1 MQNKGIYE
9 LIFKRMLDIILAI
22 IALIILSPI
31 YIVLAFLIR
40 IKLGSP
46 IVFKQ
51 MRPGKNEKMFSMYKF
66 RTMSNHKDAFGK
78 LLSDEERLTNF
89 GKTIRSLS
97 LDEIPEFWN
106 IIKGDMSIIGPRPL
120 LKEYLPLYNSE
131 QRRRHSVRPGLT
143 GLAQVKG
150 RNSISWKEKFEYDCQ
165 YIDNITFLGD
175 LRIFLL
181 TIKKVLVREGITS
194 DTHVTNEKFEGNE

>member
-9 LIFKRMLDIILAI
+9 LIFKRILDIILAI

-31 YIVLAFLIR
+31 YIVLALLIR

-46 IVFKQ
+46 IIFKHI
-51 MRPGKNEKMFSMYKF
+51 RPGKNEKMFSMYKF
-66 RTMSNHKDAFGK
+66 RTMSNHKDAFGN

-120 LKEYLPLYNSE
+120 LKEYLSLYNSE

>member
-1 MQNKGIYE
+1 MQNKGKYE
-9 LIFKRMLDIILAI
+9 LIFKRILDIILAI

-31 YIVLAFLIR
+31 YIVLALLIR

-46 IVFKQ
+46 IIFKQ
-51 MRPGKNEKMFSMYKF
+51 IRPGKNEKMFSMYKF
-66 RTMSNHKDAFGK
+66 RTMSNHKDAFGN

-120 LKEYLPLYNSE
+120 LKEYLSLYNSE

>member
-1 MQNKGIYE
+1 MKSLNSGI
-9 LIFKRMLDIILAI
+9 
-22 IALIILSPI
+22 
-31 YIVLAFLIR
+31 
-40 IKLGSP
+40 
-46 IVFKQ
+46 
-51 MRPGKNEKMFSMYKF
+51 
-66 RTMSNHKDAFGK
+66 
-78 LLSDEERLTNF
+78 LL
-89 GKTIRSLS
+89 
-97 LDEIPEFWN
+97 
-106 IIKGDMSIIGPRPL
+106 KGDMSIIGPRPL
-120 LKEYLPLYNSE
+120 LKEYLSLYNSE

>member
-9 LIFKRMLDIILAI
+9 LIFKRILDIILAI

-31 YIVLAFLIR
+31 YIVLALLIR

-46 IVFKQ
+46 IIFKQ
-51 MRPGKNEKMFSMYKF
+51 IRPGKNEKMFSMYKF
-66 RTMSNHKDAFGK
+66 RTMSNHKDAFGN

-120 LKEYLPLYNSE
+120 LKEYLSLYNSE

>member
-1 MQNKGIYE
+1 
-9 LIFKRMLDIILAI
+9 
-22 IALIILSPI
+22 
-31 YIVLAFLIR
+31 
-40 IKLGSP
+40 
-46 IVFKQ
+46 
-51 MRPGKNEKMFSMYKF
+51 
-66 RTMSNHKDAFGK
+66 MSNHKDAFGN

-120 LKEYLPLYNSE
+120 LKEYLSLYNSE

>member
-1 MQNKGIYE
+1 MQNNGIYE
-9 LIFKRMLDIILAI
+9 LIFKRILDIILAI

-31 YIVLAFLIR
+31 YIVLALLIR

-46 IVFKQ
+46 IIFKQ
-51 MRPGKNEKMFSMYKF
+51 IRPGKNEKMFSMYKF
-66 RTMSNHKDAFGK
+66 RTMSNHKDAFGN

-120 LKEYLPLYNSE
+120 LKEYLSLYNSE

>member
-1 MQNKGIYE
+1 MYE
-9 LIFKRMLDIILAI
+9 LIFKRILDIILAI

-31 YIVLAFLIR
+31 YIVLALLIR

-46 IVFKQ
+46 IIFKQ
-51 MRPGKNEKMFSMYKF
+51 IRPGKNEKMFSMYKF
-66 RTMSNHKDAFGK
+66 RTMSNHKDAFGN

-120 LKEYLPLYNSE
+120 LKEYLSLYNSE